1 MRIFQFFFHKPL
13 TRARLSTIPAVAHYK
28 ERLVIDFIPHKRKDR
43 LLTFLENYQ
52 QKNQTINAIKSDG
65 NKNKQIVIAIDAG
78 HGGEDPGAIGK
89 RGTMEK
95 TVVFEITKK
104 LKKALEN
111 NSRYKVFLT
120 RKGDYFVS
128 LRNRIK
134 KAKDAK
140 ASIFISIHADA
151 WIKPEARGASVYV
164 LSSKGA
170 SSEAAR
176 WLAKKENLSDLV
188 GGEKLVT
195 PNKVIAKTLFDMS
208 TSAQIKNS
216 SILGKDIL
224 KELSDISVLHK
235 KNVEGAGF
243 AVLKTPNIPS
253 ILVETAFISNPRE
266 ELRLQSNY
274 HQSRIAKALAKGI
287 KKFIGNS
294 PLKL

>member
-1 MRIFQFFFHKPL
+1 MKW
-13 TRARLSTIPAVAHYK
+13 VK
-28 ERLVIDFIPHKRKDR
+28 
-43 LLTFLENYQ
+43 
-52 QKNQTINAIKSDG
+52 
-65 NKNKQIVIAIDAG
+65 
-78 HGGEDPGAIGK
+78 
-89 RGTMEK
+89 
-95 TVVFEITKK
+95 
-104 LKKALEN
+104 
-111 NSRYKVFLT
+111 
-120 RKGDYFVS
+120 
-128 LRNRIK
+128 K